1 MVMTEE
7 RRKIMKKKPIMRR
20 IFNIIQIVLLAVSAI
35 MILTCDYADFKQYQ
49 HITDT
54 ANGIT
59 FLVTDELRYAAKIP
73 VNEGT
78 ITFSTLKAGDPLW
91 ATLSLG
97 SIALCILTSLASI
110 IRKSNDR
117 DGLLHLFLPILP
129 IFSFFSF
136 AGMLELSSNIKDG
149 YFNIFDYSDMFQTV
163 LGILGVVFLLAF
175 VKRSKLFNRK
185 DALKV
190 EIAGQQHVPAS
201 NADELKKYKELLDSG
216 VISQEEF
223 NAKKKQLLDL

>member
-1 MVMTEE
+1 
-7 RRKIMKKKPIMRR
+7 MKKKPTMRR
-20 IFNIIQIVLLAVSAI
+20 IFNLIQIILLAVAAI
-35 MILTCDYADFKQYQ
+35 MILTGDYADFKQYQ

-54 ANGIT
+54 SNGIT
-59 FLVTDELRYAAKIP
+59 FLVTDEWRYAAKTP

-91 ATLSLG
+91 AALSLG
-97 SIALCILTSLASI
+97 SIGLCVLISLASI

-117 DGLLHLFLPILP
+117 DGLLHLFLPLLS
-129 IFSFFSF
+129 IFAFFSF
-136 AGMLELSSNIKDG
+136 ATMLELSSNMKEG
-149 YFNIFDYSDMFQTV
+149 YFNIFNYTNLSWTV
-163 LGILGVVFLLAF
+163 LGILAAVFFLAF

-185 DALKV
+185 DIVKV
-190 EIAGQQHVPAS
+190 EISNQQHVPVS

-223 NAKKKQLLDL
+223 DAKKKQLLGL